1 MSRKK
6 PTYAQLQRQVT
17 ELEASLAIRH
27 ATAASKIVKASTG
40 NRMGS
45 GVLLE
50 LTAVGGAEIVPPVM
64 IRDGLSDETIAAIK
78 VDIERSLALIK
89 SGV

>member
-1 MSRKK
+1 MKVKK
-6 PTYAQLQRQVT
+6 PSYAQLQRQIK
-17 ELEASLAIRH
+17 ELTAGLAIVSVG
-27 ATAASKIVKASTG
+27 ALSSIKKAHTN

-50 LTAVGGAEIVPPVM
+50 LTAVGGASIIDPVM
-64 IRDGLSDETIAAIK
+64 IRDGLSDDTIEALK
-78 VDIERSLALIK
+78 RDIERSLNLTK